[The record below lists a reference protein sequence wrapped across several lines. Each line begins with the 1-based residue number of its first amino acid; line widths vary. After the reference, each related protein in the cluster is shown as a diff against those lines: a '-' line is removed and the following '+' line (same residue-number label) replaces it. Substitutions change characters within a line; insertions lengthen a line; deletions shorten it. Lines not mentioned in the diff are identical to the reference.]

1 MNRDVRPPLFRR
13 SHDSPEPFEVHADM
27 TQISLRTV
35 LAVPASSERFLAK
48 AQKSTASALMADLE
62 DGVAEHDKHQGR
74 LLVGRWAKRLGTPKR
89 RLWLRVN
96 ATESPH
102 LAADLAVLHDVADSV
117 DALVLPKATTDAV
130 AEVSSR
136 TDLPLV
142 ALIETAD
149 GVENAW
155 HIAQHPAVRA
165 LMFGE
170 LDYRAQLALSGGLHA
185 DNTSWAQARIVN
197 AAAGATI
204 PSIAGPTVSVDDEQ
218 LLASNCARQAGLGF
232 TGKLCI
238 HPAQL
243 ATVQA
248 AFGPDA
254 AMVARA
260 RRILGAVGDGQATG
274 AIAVDGDMVDQPVI
288 ARARRILAEA
298 SQ

>member
-1 MNRDVRPPLFRR
+1 
-13 SHDSPEPFEVHADM
+13 M
-27 TQISLRTV
+27 THTPLRTI

-48 AQKSTASALMADLE
+48 ARTSTASAVMVDLE
-62 DGVAEHDKHQGR
+62 DGVAEHDKHQSR
-74 LLVGRWAKRLGTPKR
+74 LLVGRWAERLATPQR
-89 RLWLRVN
+89 QLWLRIN
-96 ATESPH
+96 GTGSPH
-102 LAADLAVLHDVADSV
+102 LAADLAVLHDVVDSV
-117 DALVLPKATTDAV
+117 DALVLPKATTDGV
-130 AEVSSR
+130 AEVSGR

-170 LDYRAQLALSGGLHA
+170 LDYRAQLAVGGGLHA
-185 DNTSWAQARIVN
+185 DDTSWAQARIVN
-197 AAAGATI
+197 AAAGATV

-218 LLASNCARQAGLGF
+218 LLASHCARQAGLGF

-243 ATVQA
+243 ATVQT
-248 AFGPDA
+248 AFGPDT
-254 AMVARA
+254 AMVAHA
-260 RRILGAVGDGQATG
+260 RRILGAVGDGQGPG
-274 AIAVDGDMVDQPVI
+274 AITVDGDMVDQPVI
-288 ARARRILAEA
+288 ARARQILAEA